1 MPRSK
6 DVKRT
11 TWNKTQGGPSFQTNA
26 QSGVGKGLSNQH
38 TVGGDPLEKRG
49 TDRLRDENV
58 ADTPK
63 GPQGR
68 LCSQGQVTRELGRK
82 WTFWA

>member
-1 MPRSK
+1 MSRSK
-6 DVKRT
+6 NVKRT
-11 TWNKTQGGPSFQTNA
+11 TWSKTQGAFLSDQRK
-26 QSGVGKGLSNQH
+26 SGVGKGMSDQH

-49 TDRLRDENV
+49 TDGLRDENV
-58 ADTPK
+58 ADTPM

-68 LCSQGQVTRELGRK
+68 LCSQGQLTRELGRK